1 MSGAKGRDKS
11 PVPVGFGAD
20 PCVDGRVFAVWL
32 NEQVGG
38 AKGRDKSPV
47 PVGFGADPCVDG
59 RVFAVWLN
67 EQVGGAVDVL
77 AVALS
82 IT

>member
-1 MSGAKGRDKS
+1 MS
-11 PVPVGFGAD
+11 
-20 PCVDGRVFAVWL
+20 
-32 NEQVGG
+32 G